1 MFLMSY
7 AKNNSI
13 QVPHQTQI
21 IKKLTF
27 WKDYCSIGNMGTQNY
42 NNHRKFYPPHHF
54 IYLPL
59 LLIAEIFGIYKI
71 FNDSVNQLA
80 WILFSV
86 LIFLILYLALMVR
99 QHYALGLQNRI
110 VRLEF
115 KQRYFELFN
124 TRSDEVE
131 EKLNFGQI
139 AALRFAY
146 DDEFKEFLYK
156 ALNEKMSGDQ
166 IKKSIKEWRADHHR
180 I

>member
-1 MFLMSY
+1 
-7 AKNNSI
+7 
-13 QVPHQTQI
+13 
-21 IKKLTF
+21 
-27 WKDYCSIGNMGTQNY
+27 
-42 NNHRKFYPPHHF
+42 
-54 IYLPL
+54 
-59 LLIAEIFGIYKI
+59 
-71 FNDSVNQLA
+71 
-80 WILFSV
+80 
-86 LIFLILYLALMVR
+86 MVR
-99 QHYALGLQNRI
+99 QHYALWLQNRI

-146 DDEFKEFLYK
+146 DEEFKELLYK

-166 IKKSIKEWRADHHR
+166 IKKSIKKWRADHNR